1 VIAMTLAEIADVVGG
16 EPHGDP
22 SVVVTGPAFVDS
34 RLVEPGGLF
43 VAVVGEHVDG
53 HEYAAGAV
61 AAGAAA
67 VLGSRAAD
75 APTVVVADPVAALG
89 KLARHVV
96 DALPDLTVLA
106 LTGSQGKTGT
116 KDYLAQVLATVG
128 PTVATAGNFNNEIGV
143 PLTVLRITPETRY
156 LVVEMGARGIGHVR
170 YLCDIASPSIAAVL
184 NVGTAHL
191 SEFGTR
197 EAIAQAKGEILEALP
212 PDGVA
217 VLNGDDE
224 LVREMGTRTRAR
236 VVTFGVVVGSD
247 LHFRD
252 IEVNALGR
260 PTASF
265 SWSRP
270 GEQDSGEGFARV
282 TLQQVGV
289 HQLANAAAAAAMA
302 LSAGLDF
309 ATVTDT
315 LGSAVGQSRWRM
327 ELSERP
333 DGVTVINDAYNANP
347 ASMGAALE
355 ALSGIGSRAGRRTV
369 AVLGEMKEL
378 GEASAEAHAGVGADA
393 ARREVDVLL
402 VIGEPARPIV
412 DGAAKVT
419 SWSGTA
425 TFVEDRA
432 AALAWLREN
441 VVAGDVV
448 LVKASR
454 GAALE
459 LVAEGLLEE
468 ETDR

>member
-1 VIAMTLAEIADVVGG
+1 MIAMRLSEIAKVVGG
-16 EPHGDP
+16 EVSGDA
-22 SVVVTGPAFVDS
+22 STEVSGPAFVDS
-34 RLVEPGGLF
+34 RLVETDGLF

-53 HEYAAGAV
+53 NEYAAAAV
-61 AAGAAA
+61 TAGAAA
-67 VLGSRAAD
+67 VLGSRATG

-96 DALPDLTVLA
+96 DQLPGLTVLA

-116 KDYLAQVLATVG
+116 KDYLAQVLATAG

-143 PLTVLRITPETRY
+143 PLTVLRATPETDY
-156 LVVEMGARGIGHVR
+156 LVVEMGARGIGHIR
-170 YLCDIASPSIAAVL
+170 YLCEIANPSIAAVV
-184 NVGTAHL
+184 NVGTAHM
-191 SEFGTR
+191 SEFGSR
-197 EAIAQAKGEILEALP
+197 EAIAQAKGEILEGLP
-212 PDGVA
+212 EDGVA

-224 LVREMGTRTRAR
+224 LVAAMRSRTRAR
-236 VVTFGVVVGSD
+236 VVTFGAGVGSD
-247 LHFRD
+247 LLVSD
-252 IEVNALGR
+252 IELDEIGR

-265 SWSRP
+265 TLAP
-270 GEQDSGEGFARV
+270 ATGERV
-282 TLQQVGV
+282 TRRQALRPIGRHQVS
-289 HQLANAAAAAAMA
+289 NAAAAAAMA
-302 LSAGLDF
+302 LAAGLDF
-309 ATVTDT
+309 ADVVEA
-315 LGSAVGQSRWRM
+315 LGAATSLSRWRM
-327 ELSERP
+327 EPTERA

-347 ASMGAALE
+347 ASMGAALD
-355 ALSGIGSRAGRRTV
+355 ALQGIRARSGRRTV

-378 GEASAEAHAGVGADA
+378 GDGSAQAHEGVGADA

-402 VIGEPARPIV
+402 VIGEPARPMV

-441 VVAGDVV
+441 VAAGDVV

>member
-1 VIAMTLAEIADVVGG
+1 VIAMTLAEIAQVVGG
-16 EPHGDP
+16 EVAGDP
-22 SVVVTGPAFVDS
+22 STVVGGPAFVDS

-53 HEYAAGAV
+53 HEYAAAAV
-61 AAGAAA
+61 TAGAAA
-67 VLGSRAAD
+67 VLGSRATD
-75 APTVVVADPVAALG
+75 APTVVVTDPDAALG

-96 DALPDLTVLA
+96 DQLPDLTVLA

-116 KDYLAQVLATVG
+116 KDYLAQVLATAG
-128 PTVATAGNFNNEIGV
+128 QTVATAGNFNNEIGV
-143 PLTVLRITPETRY
+143 PLTALRATPETEY
-156 LVVEMGARGIGHVR
+156 LVVEMGARGIGHIR
-170 YLCDIASPSIAAVL
+170 YLCEIANPSIAAVV
-184 NVGTAHL
+184 NVGTAHM

-197 EAIAQAKGEILEALP
+197 EAIAQAKGEIIEGLP
-212 PDGVA
+212 EDGVA

-224 LVREMGTRTRAR
+224 LVAAMRTRTKAR
-236 VVTFGVVVGSD
+236 VISFGTGVDNDVHIGSVELD
-247 LHFRD
+247 E
-252 IEVNALGR
+252 IGR

-265 SWSRP
+265 SLVTETA
-270 GEQDSGEGFARV
+270 GRV
-282 TLQQVGV
+282 TLSQALTQIGQHQVS
-289 HQLANAAAAAAMA
+289 NAAAAAAMA
-302 LSAGLDF
+302 VAAGLDF
-309 ATVTDT
+309 ADVVEA
-315 LGSAVGQSRWRM
+315 LGKATGQSRWRM
-327 ELSERP
+327 ERHERS

-347 ASMGAALE
+347 ASMGAALD
-355 ALSGIGSRAGRRTV
+355 ALSGIGRGSSRRTI

-378 GEASAEAHAGVGADA
+378 GDGSTQAHAGVGADA
-393 ARREVDVLL
+393 ATRGVDVLL
-402 VIGEPARPIV
+402 VIGEPARPMV

-425 TFVEDRA
+425 AFVEDRA

>member
-1 VIAMTLAEIADVVGG
+1 
-16 EPHGDP
+16 
-22 SVVVTGPAFVDS
+22 
-34 RLVEPGGLF
+34 
-43 VAVVGEHVDG
+43 
-53 HEYAAGAV
+53 
-61 AAGAAA
+61 
-67 VLGSRAAD
+67 
-75 APTVVVADPVAALG
+75 
-89 KLARHVV
+89 
-96 DALPDLTVLA
+96 
-106 LTGSQGKTGT
+106 
-116 KDYLAQVLATVG
+116 
-128 PTVATAGNFNNEIGV
+128 
-143 PLTVLRITPETRY
+143 
-156 LVVEMGARGIGHVR
+156 
-170 YLCDIASPSIAAVL
+170 
-184 NVGTAHL
+184 
-191 SEFGTR
+191 
-197 EAIAQAKGEILEALP
+197 
-212 PDGVA
+212 
-217 VLNGDDE
+217 
-224 LVREMGTRTRAR
+224 
-236 VVTFGVVVGSD
+236 
-247 LHFRD
+247 
-252 IEVNALGR
+252 
-260 PTASF
+260 
-265 SWSRP
+265 
-270 GEQDSGEGFARV
+270 
-282 TLQQVGV
+282 
-289 HQLANAAAAAAMA
+289 MA

-315 LGSAVGQSRWRM
+315 LGSAVSQSRWRM

>member
-1 VIAMTLAEIADVVGG
+1 MTLAEIAEAVGG
-16 EPHGDP
+16 EVHGDP
-22 SVVVTGPAFVDS
+22 STDVTGSAFVDS

-67 VLGSRAAD
+67 VLGSRATD

-96 DALPDLTVLA
+96 DSLPDVTVLA

-116 KDYLAQVLATVG
+116 KDYLAQVLATAG

-143 PLTVLRITPETRY
+143 PLTVLRATPDTKY
-156 LVVEMGARGIGHVR
+156 LVVEMGARGIGHIR
-170 YLCDIASPSIAAVL
+170 YLCDIANPSIAAVL
-184 NVGTAHL
+184 NVGTAHM
-191 SEFGTR
+191 SEFGSR

-212 PDGVA
+212 ADGVA

-224 LVREMGTRTRAR
+224 LVKQMGTRTEAR
-236 VVTFGVVVGSD
+236 VTTFGGAVDNDVYVWSTELD
-247 LHFRD
+247 E
-252 IEVNALGR
+252 IGR
-260 PTASF
+260 PTANF
-265 SWSRP
+265 SLADPQGGWTTIRQSLRQIGP
-270 GEQDSGEGFARV
+270 H
-282 TLQQVGV
+282 QVG
-289 HQLANAAAAAAMA
+289 NAAAAAAMA
-302 LSAGLDF
+302 VSAGLDF
-309 ATVTDT
+309 AEVVEA
-315 LGSAVGQSRWRM
+315 LGKATGLSRWRM
-327 ELSERP
+327 EATERA

-347 ASMGAALE
+347 ASMGAALY
-355 ALSGIGSRAGRRTV
+355 ALQGIRERSGRRTV

-378 GEASAEAHAGVGADA
+378 GEGSAEAHAGVGSEA
-393 ARREVDVLL
+393 ARRGVDVLL
-402 VIGEPARPIV
+402 VIGEPARAMI
-412 DGAAKVT
+412 DGAANVT

-425 TFVEDRA
+425 AFVEDRA

-448 LVKASR
+448 LIKASR

-459 LVAEGLLEE
+459 LVAAGLLEE